1 MRGDLDHLLEMWA
14 RWVRGGGNSRNWS
27 ASSLDFHGGSTGGAS
42 APMDGLET
50 MIEAA
55 MVALRA
61 KGNGGKLVALVISF
75 EYGAITKP
83 GLENAQQI
91 TKACALGMSLRTYYR
106 KLREGK
112 EHVKKYISQYK

>member
-1 MRGDLDHLLEMWA
+1 MKSELDNLLERWA
-14 RWVRGGGNSRNWS
+14 YWVRSGGIEAPES
-27 ASSLDFHGGSTGGAS
+27 DFQSGMMGK
-42 APMDGLET
+42 PEL

-61 KGNGGKLVALVISF
+61 KGCKGKLVALVLSF
-75 EYGAITKP
+75 EYGAITKN

-91 TKACALGMSLRTYYR
+91 TKACALGMSLRSYYR

-112 EHVKKYISQYK
+112 EHINKYIFQ